1 MKLEMS
7 EDTIKSLNEKIGNE
21 IKNKLK
27 EKYQQEFEIKALGR
41 RLGTAEN
48 NSVTTYCYP
57 KENEELLFTI
67 IMDIK
72 GKIRQDTYNIRKVCY
87 FLEKQI
93 ENLFKEKNI
102 NSYCSSHIY
111 GRIQEI
117 EGKTEEEILQK
128 EEITFFTNV
137 IIKENI
143 QDEDIIE
150 VYNTILERYGNIK
163 IHSNIYIIKND
174 EIYSKCKEQM
184 YSVPYVLEYMF
195 NKYPTDRKIQLEI
208 KEGKIKI

>member
-27 EKYQQEFEIKALGR
+27 EKYQQEFEIKTLGR
-41 RLGTAEN
+41 RFGTAEN
-48 NSVTTYCYP
+48 NSVTAYCYP

-67 IMDIK
+67 IMDMK

-102 NSYCSSHIY
+102 DSYCSSHIY
-111 GRIQEI
+111 GIIQEI
-117 EGKTEEEILQK
+117 EGKTEEILQK
-128 EEITFFTNV
+128 EEITFFTNI

-150 VYNTILERYGNIK
+150 VYNKILEKYSNIK
-163 IHSNIYIIKND
+163 LYSNIYIIQND

-184 YSVPYVLEYMF
+184 YSVPYVLKYMF
-195 NKYPTDRKIQLEI
+195 DKYQIDRKIKIE
-208 KEGKIKI
+208 EGKIKI